1 MAFAKRNNALTGK
14 VMVGVL
20 CSLCRYVL
28 GKKRELSVFKQYFN
42 HSDVPPVDM
51 CPLFCAISFAL
62 YLLVASSRKQSS
74 GGVEFRRFQRL
85 YITVYL
91 VAQGSIT

>member
-28 GKKRELSVFKQYFN
+28 GKKRELSDFKQYFN

-51 CPLFCAISFAL
+51 CPLFLCDFFCSVFICGKF
-62 YLLVASSRKQSS
+62 
-74 GGVEFRRFQRL
+74 
-85 YITVYL
+85 
-91 VAQGSIT
+91 